1 MSDDLRKWFADQGFD
16 AGEIAALEAQTARVT
31 LWEDALEQGNLSI
44 ETLGGIRPANPN
56 KAKEQTNSG
65 DNSGAN
71 IETFNQLSASNRE
84 TGGDLFPQ
92 TLGNELSEIG
102 LIESTGNGGFAWR
115 ENKLAEFVRNVN
127 AHSGQDFKSDARG
140 LNEAFAYI
148 DELGA
153 YGRDAF
159 MTEYY
164 EMSENVLRVIMPNGS
179 SRIVKASEIQ
189 AINAATGQS
198 TGDIEKAVRASSRN
212 GGLDWRVVLMSHA
225 AREEAGIASS
235 MGDTAALV
243 AEGRRKFG
251 GSNELAY
258 LYAAEW
264 QQENAEAYRRGDAGA
279 TQTTAELLF
288 TDPSQLTEEQINWKD
303 GVVKPYQNLANSVS
317 SFSTNEEHFN
327 FISNYGFTDRKPEV
341 AVSEGNARDTFRDLY
356 QSLFLAV
363 PDDDTL
369 DDFQRN
375 FEQDIAAWSQR
386 QNASLSPF
394 SGEMQGDMYASPTA
408 NDAALG
414 FIQDTDLYQDLYGEE
429 FRRSGLTQEQYAAR
443 FGNFALGSFED
454 PNLVREAGRAG
465 MRSGNLSDVGA
476 FGATALGA
484 QDENQQRMM
493 RQALNVIRN
502 TP

>member
-1 MSDDLRKWFADQGFD
+1 MSDELKGWLTTNGYSATQ
-16 AGEIAALEAQTARVT
+16 IAQLETQTARVAV
-31 LWEDALEQGNLSI
+31 WEDAVKDGTMTIKLLD
-44 ETLGGIRPANPN
+44 GIKPANPTQVQ
-56 KAKEQTNSG
+56 EQTNSG
-65 DNSGAN
+65 DNSGSEAEE
-71 IETFNQLSASNRE
+71 ILKELGKLGQ
-84 TGGDLFPQ
+84 TGGAFPQ
-92 TLGNELSEIG
+92 TLRNELFEIG
-102 LIESTGNGGFAWR
+102 LIYDTGSGAYDWR
-115 ENKLAEFVRNVN
+115 GDKGAEFLRNVN
-127 AHSGQDFKSDARG
+127 AHSGKDFKSDKEG
-140 LNEAFAYI
+140 LEQAFAYI
-148 DELGA
+148 DGLGDW
-153 YGRDAF
+153 GRDQF

-198 TGDIEKAVRASSRN
+198 TGDIERAVRASSRN

-264 QQENAEAYRRGDAGA
+264 QEENAEAYRRGDAGA

-356 QSLFLAV
+356 QSLFLEV

-369 DDFQRN
+369 DNFQRN
-375 FEQDIAAWSQR
+375 FEQEIAAWSQR
-386 QNASLSPF
+386 ENASLSPF
-394 SGEMQGDMYASPTA
+394 SGELQGDMYAAPTA
-408 NDAALG
+408 DDAALG
-414 FIQDTDLYQDLYGEE
+414 FIQDTDLYQDLFGEE
-429 FRRSGLTQEQYAAR
+429 FRRSGLTHEQYAAR

-454 PNLVREAGRAG
+454 PNVVREAGRAG

-476 FGATALGA
+476 YAGTAEGMEDPKA
-484 QDENQQRMM
+484 RETMFRAMEIM
-493 RQALNVIRN
+493 RN
-502 TP
+502 T

>member
-1 MSDDLRKWFADQGFD
+1 MSDELKGWLTTNGYSATQ
-16 AGEIAALEAQTARVT
+16 IAELETQTARVAV
-31 LWEDALEQGNLSI
+31 WEDAVKDGTMTIKLLD
-44 ETLGGIRPANPN
+44 GIKPANPTQVQ
-56 KAKEQTNSG
+56 EQTNSG
-65 DNSGAN
+65 DNSGAD
-71 IETFNQLSASNRE
+71 IEKFNELADSMAQ
-84 TGGDLFPQ
+84 TGGAFPQ
-92 TLGNELSEIG
+92 TLRNELFEIG
-102 LIESTGNGGFAWR
+102 LIEQDNEGNYDWR
-115 ENKLAEFVRNVN
+115 GNKGAEFLRNVN
-127 AHSGQDFKSDARG
+127 DHSGQDFKSDKEG
-140 LNEAFAYI
+140 LEQAFAYI

-153 YGRDAF
+153 YGRDQF

-198 TGDIEKAVRASSRN
+198 TGDIERAVRASSRN

-264 QQENAEAYRRGDAGA
+264 QEENAEAYRRGDAGA

-356 QSLFLAV
+356 QSLFLEV

-369 DDFQRN
+369 NNFQRN
-375 FEQDIAAWSQR
+375 FEQEIAAWSQR
-386 QNASLSPF
+386 ENASFNPF
-394 SGEMQGDMYASPTA
+394 SGEMQGDMYAAPTA
-408 NDAALG
+408 DDAALG
-414 FIQDTDLYQDLYGEE
+414 FIQDTDLYQDLFGEE
-429 FRRSGLTQEQYAAR
+429 YRRSGLTHEQYAAR

-476 FGATALGA
+476 YAGTAEGMEDSKA
-484 QDENQQRMM
+484 RETMFRAMEIM
-493 RQALNVIRN
+493 RN
-502 TP
+502 T

>member
-1 MSDDLRKWFADQGFD
+1 MSDDLKKWFADQGFD
-16 AGEIAALEAQTARVT
+16 AGEIAALEAQTAQIT
-31 LWEDALEQGNLSI
+31 LWEDAVKDGTMTISL
-44 ETLGGIRPANPN
+44 LGGIKPANPN
-56 KAKEQTNSG
+56 KSKEQTNSG
-65 DNSGAN
+65 DNSGAD
-71 IETFNQLSASNRE
+71 IEAFNQLASSMGQ
-84 TGGDLFPQ
+84 TGGAFPQ
-92 TLGNELSEIG
+92 TLRNELFEIG
-102 LIESTGNGGFAWR
+102 LIYDTGDGYDWR
-115 ENKLAEFVRNVN
+115 GDKGAEFLRNVN
-127 AHSGQDFKSDARG
+127 AYSGQDFKSDKEG
-140 LNEAFAYI
+140 LEQAFTYI
-148 DELGA
+148 DQLGA

-159 MTEYY
+159 MTSFY
-164 EMSENVLRVIMPNGS
+164 EMSEDVLRVIMPNGS
-179 SRIVKASEIQ
+179 SRIVKGSEIQ

-198 TGDIEKAVRASSRN
+198 RGDIEKAVRASSRAR
-212 GGLDWRVVLMSHA
+212 GLDWRVILMSHA
-225 AREEAGIASS
+225 AREEAGIEGS
-235 MGDTAALV
+235 MGETAALV

-408 NDAALG
+408 DDAALG
-414 FIQDTDLYQDLYGEE
+414 FIQDTDLYQDLFGEE

-465 MRSGNLSDVGA
+465 MRSGNLSDVSA
-476 FGATALGA
+476 FGGTAEGMEDQSVRDTMFRA
-484 QDENQQRMM
+484 MEIM
-493 RQALNVIRN
+493 RNA
-502 TP
+502 

>member
-1 MSDDLRKWFADQGFD
+1 MSDELKGWLTTNGYSATQ
-16 AGEIAALEAQTARVT
+16 IAQLETQTARVEI
-31 LWEDALEQGNLSI
+31 WEDALKQGKMSTKMI
-44 ETLGGIRPANPN
+44 TSAVPADPSQVEE
-56 KAKEQTNSG
+56 KPNSG
-65 DNSGAN
+65 DNSGSEAEKIQQLLDTAN
-71 IETFNQLSASNRE
+71 
-84 TGGDLFPQ
+84 TGQERFPA
-92 TLGNELSEIG
+92 TLRNELFEIG
-102 LIESTGNGGFAWR
+102 LIYDTGDGYDWR
-115 ENKLAEFVRNVN
+115 GDKGAEFFRNVN
-127 AHSGQDFKSDARG
+127 AHSGQDFKFDKEG
-140 LNEAFAYI
+140 LEQAVAYI

-153 YGRDAF
+153 YGRDQF

-264 QQENAEAYRRGDAGA
+264 QEENAEAYRRGDAGA

-356 QSLFLAV
+356 QSLFLEV

-369 DDFQRN
+369 DNFQRN
-375 FEQDIAAWSQR
+375 FEQEIAAWSQR
-386 QNASLSPF
+386 ENASFSPF
-394 SGEMQGDMYASPTA
+394 SGEMQGDMYAAPTA
-408 NDAALG
+408 DDAALG
-414 FIQDTDLYQDLYGEE
+414 FIQDTDLYQDLFGEE
-429 FRRSGLTQEQYAAR
+429 FRRSGLTHEQYAAR

-476 FGATALGA
+476 YAGTAEGMEDSKA
-484 QDENQQRMM
+484 RETMFRAMEIM
-493 RQALNVIRN
+493 RN
-502 TP
+502 T